1 MPGEG
6 EGMRRWATL
15 VILSLG
21 ALIAYVDRMSISSAL
36 AVDAFKLHFALSDLG
51 RGWVSSAFFWSYA
64 VMQIPMGWIVDRFGV
79 KWPYAIS
86 FALWCLA
93 SAAIG
98 FTSTLAGLVVLRLI
112 VGAAEGVVVPGT
124 YRWIRGNFDPDRS
137 GAALGLYALCS
148 KLGPALSA
156 PLAAWFIVRL
166 DWHWMFILTGL
177 IGAAWL
183 VPWLLVAR
191 DVPGKRRQ
199 MMADPDVSFRAI
211 LSNRFVLGTVV
222 VYFCYDYFAF
232 FCMTW
237 MPAYLVE
244 QRGLS
249 LQQMGLYAFYSFAGI
264 ALVAFAAGWLAD
276 EIIRRFGHAVLV
288 RKAFVLA
295 GFAVAST
302 ILLGARAQSIGVAL
316 FWNVAS
322 LAGLGLA
329 TANNLALCSIMLIPQ
344 AIVGRVK
351 GIQNT
356 AVAISGIVAPLV
368 TGWLLNRT
376 GSFVAPIALVFAL
389 MLLGALTVIIVLRP
403 RWAPAAEGGASGAR
417 LRSPSDRIELAPSGP
432 QT

>member
-1 MPGEG
+1 
-6 EGMRRWATL
+6 MRRWATL
-15 VILSLG
+15 IILSLG
-21 ALIAYVDRMSISSAL
+21 AMIAYIDRMSISSAL
-36 AVDAFKLHFALSDLG
+36 AVDAFKLHFGLSDIG

-86 FALWCLA
+86 FALWCVA

-98 FTSTLAGLVVLRLI
+98 FVSTLTGLVILRLL

-137 GAALGLYALCS
+137 GAALGFYALCS

-156 PLAAWFIVRL
+156 PLAAWFIVTL
-166 DWHWMFILTGL
+166 DWRWMFILTGL
-177 IGAAWL
+177 LGAVWL
-183 VPWLLVAR
+183 VPWLAIAR
-191 DVPGKRRQ
+191 DVPGERRR
-199 MMADPDVSFRAI
+199 AGAAGPDVPLRSI
-211 LSNRFVLGTVV
+211 LSNRFVLGTIL

-244 QRGLS
+244 QRGLP
-249 LQQMGLYAFYSFAGI
+249 LERMGFYTFCSFAGI

-276 EIIRRFGHAVLV
+276 EIIRRVGRAVLV

-302 ILLGARAQSIGVAL
+302 ILIGARAQSVEVAL
-316 FWNVAS
+316 FWNVVS

-329 TANNLALCSIMLIPQ
+329 TANNLALCSIMLIPRG
-344 AIVGRVK
+344 IVGRVK
-351 GIQNT
+351 GVQNT
-356 AVAISGIVAPLV
+356 AVAVAGIVAPLA
-368 TGWLLNRT
+368 TGWLLHLT
-376 GSFVAPIALVFAL
+376 GSFVAPMALVFVL
-389 MLLGALTVIIVLRP
+389 MIMGALTVILMLRP
-403 RWAPAAEGGASGAR
+403 AWAPRAGDRAVAGA
-417 LRSPSDRIELAPSGP
+417 
-432 QT
+432 

>member
-1 MPGEG
+1 
-6 EGMRRWATL
+6 MRRWATL
-15 VILSLG
+15 VILSFG

-36 AVDAFKLHFALSDLG
+36 AVDAFKLHFGLSNIG
-51 RGWVSSAFFWSYA
+51 RGWVNSAFFWSYA

-86 FALWCLA
+86 FALWCVA

-98 FTSTLAGLVVLRLI
+98 LTSTLTGLIVLRLI

-137 GAALGLYALCS
+137 GAALGFYALCS

-156 PLAAWFIVRL
+156 PLAAWFIVTL
-166 DWHWMFILTGL
+166 DWRWMFILTGL
-177 IGAAWL
+177 IGALWL

-191 DVPGKRRQ
+191 DVPGERREVAA
-199 MMADPDVSFRAI
+199 ADPGMTFRSI
-211 LSNRFVLGTVV
+211 LLNRFVLGTVI

-249 LQQMGLYAFYSFAGI
+249 LQQMGLFAFYSFAGI
-264 ALVAFAAGWLAD
+264 ALVAFLAGWLAD
-276 EIIRRFGHAVLV
+276 EIIRRAGHAVLV
-288 RKAFVLA
+288 RKLFVLA
-295 GFAVAST
+295 GFGVAST
-302 ILLGARAQSIGVAL
+302 ILLGAQAQSVEAAL

-329 TANNLALCSIMLIPQ
+329 TANNLALCSIMLIPGG
-344 AIVGRVK
+344 IVGRVK

-356 AVAISGIVAPLV
+356 AVAVAGIVAPLA
-368 TGWLLNRT
+368 TGWLLHLT
-376 GSFVAPIALVFAL
+376 GSFVAPMALVFAL
-389 MLLGALTVIIVLRP
+389 MIVGAVTVVFVLRP
-403 RWAPAAEGGASGAR
+403 KWAPDAVAAGNPRAAV
-417 LRSPSDRIELAPSGP
+417 A
-432 QT
+432 

>member
-1 MPGEG
+1 
-6 EGMRRWATL
+6 MRRWATL

-21 ALIAYVDRMSISSAL
+21 AMIAYVDRMSISSAL
-36 AVDAFKLHFALSDLG
+36 AVDAFKLHFDLSDIG
-51 RGWVSSAFFWSYA
+51 RGWVNSAFFWSYA

-79 KWPYAIS
+79 KRPYAIS
-86 FALWCLA
+86 FAVWCVA

-98 FTSTLAGLVVLRLI
+98 LTSTLAGLIVMRLI
-112 VGAAEGVVVPGT
+112 VGAAEGVVVPAT

-137 GAALGLYALCS
+137 GAALGFYALCS
-148 KLGPALSA
+148 KLGPAISA
-156 PLAAWFIVRL
+156 PLAAWIIIRL
-166 DWHWMFILTGL
+166 DWRSMFILTGV
-177 IGAAWL
+177 IGAVWL

-191 DVPGKRRQ
+191 DVPGERRQ
-199 MMADPDVSFRAI
+199 IAATAEPGASLRSI
-211 LSNRFVLGTVV
+211 LGNRFVLGTVL

-264 ALVAFAAGWLAD
+264 ALVAFGAGWLAD
-276 EIIRRFGHAVLV
+276 EIIRRIGRAVLV
-288 RKAFVLA
+288 RKLFVLA

-302 ILLGARAQSIGVAL
+302 IVLGARAHSLEVAL

-329 TANNLALCSIMLIPQ
+329 TANNLALCSIMLIPRT
-344 AIVGRVK
+344 IVGRVK

-356 AVAISGIVAPLV
+356 AVAVSGIVAPLA
-368 TGWLLNRT
+368 TGWLLHRT
-376 GSFVAPIALVFAL
+376 GSFVAPMALVFAL
-389 MLLGALTVIIVLRP
+389 MIVGAVTVIVVLRP
-403 RWAPAAEGGASGAR
+403 AWAPRLADAEP
-417 LRSPSDRIELAPSGP
+417 L
-432 QT
+432 

>member
-1 MPGEG
+1 
-6 EGMRRWATL
+6 MRRWATL
-15 VILSLG
+15 IILSLG
-21 ALIAYVDRMSISSAL
+21 AMIAYIDRMSISSAL
-36 AVDAFKLHFALSDLG
+36 AVDAFKLHFGLSDIG

-98 FTSTLAGLVVLRLI
+98 FVSTLAGLVVLRLI

-137 GAALGLYALCS
+137 GAALGFYALCS
-148 KLGPALSA
+148 KLGPAISA
-156 PLAAWFIVRL
+156 PLAAWFIVTL
-166 DWHWMFILTGL
+166 DWRWMFIITGL
-177 IGAAWL
+177 LGAIWL
-183 VPWLLVAR
+183 VPWLLVAH
-191 DVPGKRRQ
+191 DVPGERRRVVT
-199 MMADPDVSFRAI
+199 AEPEVSLRSI
-211 LSNRFVLGTVV
+211 VSNRFVLGTVL

-249 LQQMGLYAFYSFAGI
+249 LHQMGLYAFYSFAGI
-264 ALVAFAAGWLAD
+264 AIVAFAAGWLAD
-276 EIIRRFGHAVLV
+276 EIIRRVGHAVLV

-302 ILLGARAQSIGVAL
+302 IVLGARAQSIEVAL
-316 FWNVAS
+316 FWNVTS

-329 TANNLALCSIMLIPQ
+329 TANNLALCSIMLIPR

-356 AVAISGIVAPLV
+356 AVAVAGIVAPLA
-368 TGWLLNRT
+368 TGWLLHLT
-376 GSFVAPIALVFAL
+376 GSFVAPMALVFAL
-389 MLLGALTVIIVLRP
+389 MILGALTVIVALRP
-403 RWAPAAEGGASGAR
+403 AWAPSAGGQAVTTG
-417 LRSPSDRIELAPSGP
+417 
-432 QT
+432 